1 MEENK
6 VINEVVE
13 TVETVE
19 TEQKTSWIEKGKNV
33 GGKVLTWSKDKINYI
48 KENPTEA
55 ISKVGAAFAVG
66 VGILYTAK
74 VAKNVNDLEKT
85 VYSDDIGEGVVL
97 KKKLNNDNK
106 VELDYRMKTGQTKIE
121 ALKDMDLIK

>member
-6 VINEVVE
+6 VINEV
-13 TVETVE
+13 VETVE

-33 GGKVLTWSKDKINYI
+33 GGKVLTWGKDKINKV
-48 KENPTEA
+48 KETPGEA
-55 ISKVGAAFAVG
+55 IGKLAVFGSCVVG
-66 VGILYTAK
+66 GIIALKTVK
-74 VAKNVNDLEKT
+74 DIDNLEKT
-85 VYSDDIGEGVVL
+85 VYSDDIGEGVIL

-121 ALKDMDLIK
+121 ALKDMGMIK

>member
-6 VINEVVE
+6 VINEV
-13 TVETVE
+13 VETVE

-33 GGKVLTWSKDKINYI
+33 GGKVLTWGKDKINKV
-48 KENPTEA
+48 KENPGEA
-55 ISKVGAAFAVG
+55 IGKLAVFG
-66 VGILYTAK
+66 SCAIGGIIALKTVK
-74 VAKNVNDLEKT
+74 DIDNLEKT
-85 VYSDDIGEGVVL
+85 VYSDDIGEGVIL

>member
-6 VINEVVE
+6 VINEV
-13 TVETVE
+13 VETVE

-33 GGKVLTWSKDKINYI
+33 GGKVLTWGKDKINKV
-48 KENPTEA
+48 KENPGEA
-55 ISKVGAAFAVG
+55 ICKLTVFGSCVVG
-66 VGILYTAK
+66 GIIALKTVK
-74 VAKNVNDLEKT
+74 DIDNLEKT
-85 VYSDDIGEGVVL
+85 VYSDDIGEGVIL